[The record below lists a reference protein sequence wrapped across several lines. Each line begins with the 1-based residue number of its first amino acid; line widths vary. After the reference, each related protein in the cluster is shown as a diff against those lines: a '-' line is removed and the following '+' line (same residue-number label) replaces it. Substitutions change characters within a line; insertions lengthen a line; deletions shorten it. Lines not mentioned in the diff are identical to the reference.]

1 MLSKKTIYRIKY
13 SVCVC
18 MRVYMY
24 VCVCVYACGRV
35 YMCIYLVMVNRKIQG
50 AWIVFT
56 VRIPLQE
63 DGTHTF
69 GEGTKLQTARL

>member
-1 MLSKKTIYRIKY
+1 MGQETLLWQLFWAKPIYKVNK
-13 SVCVC
+13 SVCVCVC

-50 AWIVFT
+50 S
-56 VRIPLQE
+56 
-63 DGTHTF
+63 
-69 GEGTKLQTARL
+69 